1 MHSSDLVIAFFLALG
16 AILYTSVGHAGS
28 SVYIAIMSLFNLP
41 SVVIKPTALTLN
53 ILVSSFTSW
62 RYIRKKFFDPYLL
75 LPLCLGAI
83 PMAFLGGYLQL
94 PVYAF
99 KIILGIILI
108 LSGIKFVINPK
119 FREDGEVKRPNLYIS
134 IITGAVIGFLA
145 GLTGTGGG
153 IFLSPLILFLG
164 WTTVRGASGTASVFI
179 FVNSVSGLLGN
190 VSSISNIP
198 DTLPLFA
205 SAVLLG
211 ALIGTK
217 FGVQYFS
224 NSTIKRALGFVL
236 VIAGVKLSLQL

>member
-1 MHSSDLVIAFFLALG
+1 
-16 AILYTSVGHAGS
+16 
-28 SVYIAIMSLFNLP
+28 MSLFNLP
-41 SVVIKPTALTLN
+41 AGLIKPTALTLN

-94 PVYAF
+94 PVHLF

-108 LSGIKFVINPK
+108 LSGVRFVINPK
-119 FREDGEVKRPNLYIS
+119 FREDGQVKRPNLYLS
-134 IITGAVIGFLA
+134 IITGSLIGFLA

-179 FVNSVSGLLGN
+179 LVNSISGLLGN
-190 VSSISNIP
+190 LSAISNIP
-198 DTLPLFA
+198 STLPLFA

-224 NSTIKRALGFVL
+224 NSTIKRALGLVL
-236 VIAGVKLSLQL
+236 VIAGVKLTLQL